1 MKERLNPAMRQV
13 LKHLVDLH
21 TEQLLTLQNHAR
33 SSRAGR
39 VSAKPRSGLRLV
51 TTSKRAER

>member
-1 MKERLNPAMRQV
+1 MKERLNPEMRQV
-13 LKHLVDLH
+13 LKHIMTLH
-21 TEQLLTLQNHAR
+21 AEQLLTFQNHAR

-39 VSAKPRSGLRLV
+39 VSKPRSGLRLV